1 MPVIE
6 STERRVD
13 VDGIARDVVTMG
25 LKMVTRGYD
34 TGFHRHRKAQCVMA
48 VSGVLTCEAE
58 GGIWIV
64 PPQAAVWVPPGVEH
78 RIPLA
83 GSVEGYNAFIEPAA
97 ARGLPCACC
106 TIAATPL
113 LRELLV
119 RTAQYPADV
128 PEGGMESRVASLL
141 LEEIAIAEVGGMH
154 LPMPKDERLRAVFRS
169 IVESPADRGTLVAWA
184 KRHAMSERT
193 FSRLVVAETGMS
205 FGRWRQQLGII
216 LAIQRMAEGASVR
229 QGARALGFESVGS
242 FVTMFRKALG
252 TSPGRYMAGRSN
264 GGRVDGRDE
273 VGVPGG

>member
-1 MPVIE
+1 MPLIE
-6 STERRVD
+6 STKRVVD
-13 VDGIARDVVTMG
+13 VESVTRDVLTMG

-64 PPQAAVWVPPGVEH
+64 PPQDAVWVPPGVEH
-78 RIPLA
+78 RITLA
-83 GSVEGYNAFIEPAA
+83 GSVEGYNAFIEPAS

-113 LRELLV
+113 LRELLI
-119 RTAQYPADV
+119 RTAQYPAEV
-128 PEGGMESRVASLL
+128 PEGGMESLVAALL
-141 LEEIAIAEVGGMH
+141 LEEIAIAEVGGTH
-154 LPMPKDERLRAVFRS
+154 LPMPNDDRLRAVFRS
-169 IVESPADRGTLVAWA
+169 IVESPAHRGTLAAWA

-193 FSRLVVAETGMS
+193 FARLVVAETGMS

-216 LAIQRMAEGASVR
+216 LAIQRMAEGASV
-229 QGARALGFESVGS
+229 QQAAGGLGYESAGS

-252 TSPGRYMAGRSN
+252 TSPGRYMAGRSS
-264 GGRVDGRDE
+264 
-273 VGVPGG
+273 

>member
-1 MPVIE
+1 MPIIE
-6 STERRVD
+6 SRERRVD

-25 LKMVTRGYD
+25 LKMVTRGID

-48 VSGVLTCEAE
+48 VSGVLTCEAA

-64 PPQAAVWVPPGVEH
+64 PPAAAFWIPPGIEH
-78 RIPLA
+78 RITMA

-97 ARGLPCACC
+97 ARGLPQACR

-119 RTAQYPADV
+119 RTAHYPIEVA
-128 PEGGMESRVASLL
+128 EGGMESRVASLL
-141 LEEIAIAEVGGMH
+141 IEEITIAEVGGMH

-169 IVESPADRGTLVAWA
+169 IVESPADRGTLAGWA

-193 FSRLVVAETGMS
+193 FARLVVAETGMS

-216 LAIQRMAEGASVR
+216 LAIQRMAEGASV
-229 QGARALGFESVGS
+229 QQVACDLGYESVGS

-252 TSPGRYMAGRSN
+252 TSPGRYMSGRLS
-264 GGRVDGRDE
+264 
-273 VGVPGG
+273 

>member
-6 STERRVD
+6 STEKRVD
-13 VDGIARDVVTMG
+13 VDGITRDVLTMG
-25 LKMVTRGYD
+25 LKMVTRRYD

-64 PPQAAVWVPPGVEH
+64 PPQDAVWIPPGIEH
-78 RIPLA
+78 RITLA
-83 GSVEGYNAFIEPAA
+83 GSVEGYNAFIEPAV
-97 ARGLPCACC
+97 ARGLPSACC

-119 RTAQYPADV
+119 RTAQYPTDV

-169 IVESPADRGTLVAWA
+169 IVECPADRGTLVAWA
-184 KRHAMSERT
+184 MRHAMSERT
-193 FSRLVVAETGMS
+193 FARLVVAETGMS
-205 FGRWRQQLGII
+205 FGRWRQQLGVI
-216 LAIQRMAEGASVR
+216 LAIQRMAEGASV
-229 QGARALGFESVGS
+229 QQVAGDLGYESVGS

-252 TSPGRYMAGRSN
+252 TSPGRYMSGRSS
-264 GGRVDGRDE
+264 
-273 VGVPGG
+273 

>member
-1 MPVIE
+1 MPILE

-13 VDGIARDVVTMG
+13 VEAVSRDVLTMG
-25 LKMVTRGYD
+25 LRMVTRVYD

-64 PPQAAVWVPPGVEH
+64 PPQSAAWIPPGVEH
-78 RIPLA
+78 RITLA
-83 GSVEGYNAFIEPAA
+83 GSVEGYNAFIEPGAA
-97 ARGLPCACC
+97 KGLPTSCC

-119 RTAQYPADV
+119 RTAHYPAEV

-141 LEEIAIAEVGGMH
+141 LEEIAIAEVGRVH
-154 LPMPKDERLRAVFRS
+154 LPMPKDGRLREVFRS
-169 IVESPADRGTLVAWA
+169 IVESPADRGTLASWA
-184 KRHAMSERT
+184 RRHAMSERS
-193 FSRLVVAETGMS
+193 FARLVVAETGMS

-216 LAIQRMAEGASVR
+216 LAIQRMAEGSSV
-229 QGARALGFESVGS
+229 QQVAGDLGYESVGS

-252 TSPGRYMAGRSN
+252 ASPGRYMAGR
-264 GGRVDGRDE
+264 
-273 VGVPGG
+273 PG

>member
-1 MPVIE
+1 MPILE
-6 STERRVD
+6 KPERKVD
-13 VDGIARDVVTMG
+13 VEVVSRDVLTMG

-48 VSGVLTCEAE
+48 VSGVLTCEAG

-64 PPQAAVWVPPGVEH
+64 PPQDALWIPPGIEH
-78 RIPLA
+78 RITMA

-97 ARGLPCACC
+97 ARGLPSACC
-106 TIAATPL
+106 TIVATPL
-113 LRELLV
+113 LRELLI
-119 RTAQYPADV
+119 RTAHYPTVV

-169 IVESPADRGTLVAWA
+169 IVESPADRGTLATWA

-193 FSRLVVAETGMS
+193 FARLVVAETGMS

-216 LAIQRMAEGASVR
+216 LAIQRMAEGVSV
-229 QGARALGFESVGS
+229 QQVAGDLGYESVGS

-252 TSPGRYMAGRSN
+252 TSPGRYMAARSS
-264 GGRVDGRDE
+264 
-273 VGVPGG
+273 

>member
-1 MPVIE
+1 
-6 STERRVD
+6 
-13 VDGIARDVVTMG
+13 MG

-34 TGFHRHRKAQCVMA
+34 TGFHLHRKAQCVMA

-64 PPQAAVWVPPGVEH
+64 PPQAAIWIPPGIEH
-78 RIPLA
+78 RITMA

-97 ARGLPCACC
+97 ARGRPSACC

-119 RTAQYPADV
+119 RTAQYPIEI

-154 LPMPKDERLRAVFRS
+154 LPMPKDERLREVFRS
-169 IVESPADRGTLVAWA
+169 IVESPADRRTLTAWA

-193 FSRLVVAETGMS
+193 FARLVVAETGMS

-216 LAIQRMAEGASVR
+216 LAIQRLAEGATV
-229 QGARALGFESVGS
+229 QQVAGELGYESVGS
-242 FVTMFRKALG
+242 FVTMFRKSLG
-252 TSPGRYMAGRSN
+252 TSPGRYMAGRSS
-264 GGRVDGRDE
+264 
-273 VGVPGG
+273 

>member
-1 MPVIE
+1 MPLIE
-6 STERRVD
+6 STDRVVD
-13 VDGIARDVVTMG
+13 VECVTRDVLTMG
-25 LKMVTRGYD
+25 LKIVTRGYD

-64 PPQAAVWVPPGVEH
+64 PPRAAMWIPPGVEH
-78 RIPLA
+78 RITLA
-83 GSVEGYNAFIEPAA
+83 GSVEGYNAFVEPAA
-97 ARGLPCACC
+97 ARGLPSTCC

-113 LRELLV
+113 LQELLV
-119 RTAQYPADV
+119 RTAQYPTVV

-141 LEEIAIAEVGGMH
+141 LEEIAIAEVGGTH

-169 IVESPADRGTLVAWA
+169 IVESPADRRTLAAWA

-193 FSRLVVAETGMS
+193 FARLVVAETGMS

-216 LAIQRMAEGASVR
+216 LAIQRMAEGASV
-229 QGARALGFESVGS
+229 QQVAGGLGYESVGS

-252 TSPGRYMAGRSN
+252 SSPARYMTQRITKSSIAN
-264 GGRVDGRDE
+264 
-273 VGVPGG
+273 